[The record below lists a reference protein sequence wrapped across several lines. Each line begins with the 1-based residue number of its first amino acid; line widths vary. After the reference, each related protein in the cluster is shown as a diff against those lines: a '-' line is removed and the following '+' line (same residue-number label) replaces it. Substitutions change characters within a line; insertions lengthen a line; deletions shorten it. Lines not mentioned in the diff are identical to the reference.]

1 MDKGE
6 AGAGGALGEGGLE
19 LIGSRQENQD
29 PSTPV
34 SRAGECA
41 REPSL
46 AQDDSLLFGGV
57 DLLRRRFEVE
67 QNDLLW
73 IHACRLHGDAGAA
86 GDGPVLD
93 D

>member
-6 AGAGGALGEGGLE
+6 AGAGGALGEGGVGLV
-19 LIGSRQENQD
+19 GSRQKNQD
-29 PSTPV
+29 PSTRV

-73 IHACRLHGDAGAA
+73 IHACRLHRDAGAA
-86 GDGPVLD
+86 GDGSILD